1 LKTFGLKLEAVTAL
15 PAFELP
21 CCRYETAVFRI
32 NVGRRMMKAG
42 LVIVALLLTAGGATA
57 DPVRIGVSDGIYAD
71 LARQLG
77 ETGVAVTST
86 KPGKTTGS
94 STRAFPTSDIVV
106 CSGTKA
112 DAWLCD
118 SARQAAP
125 PPVVLEAV
133 ALTANQQAEPA
144 FPGYDTKTMLAL
156 ARQLAAE
163 LSRRLPAEAPRI
175 AASLTRIETGV
186 RNIDRKIEE
195 IAHGYERADVIVAD
209 QLSRNFA
216 DQLHF
221 KVQNEAS
228 LRGLRH
234 GAAPSAAA
242 VAAWNDAVQR
252 RKASILLYDQDAA
265 TPAVKELVA
274 AANDTGMPV
283 VGLRENL
290 PSGLHYQQW
299 MLRQLNAV
307 HGALNEAAP

>member
-1 LKTFGLKLEAVTAL
+1 M
-15 PAFELP
+15 
-21 CCRYETAVFRI
+21 I
-32 NVGRRMMKAG
+32 KAG
-42 LVIVALLLTAGGATA
+42 LVIVALLLTARGAA
-57 DPVRIGVSDGIYAD
+57 AAPVRIGVSDGIYAD

-94 STRAFPTSDIVV
+94 NTRAFPTSDIVV

-133 ALTANQQAEPA
+133 TANQQAEPA

-163 LSRRLPAEAPRI
+163 LSRRQPAEAPRI
-175 AASLTRIETGV
+175 AASLTRIQAGV

-195 IAHGYERADVIVAD
+195 IGHSYERADVIATD
-209 QLSRNFA
+209 QLSRSFA
-216 DQLHF
+216 DQVRF
-221 KVQNEAS
+221 KVRNEAS
-228 LRGLRH
+228 LRGLPH

-252 RKASILLYDQDAA
+252 RKASILIYDQDTA

-274 AANDTGMPV
+274 AANDSGMPV

-307 HGALNEAAP
+307 LGALNEAAP